1 MRLHLNQ
8 DQQAEE
14 HRRHKHLPCE
24 YKSFP
29 YFVVIQDQNV
39 IASMW
44 LEQDAENAKI
54 EMPSVRQFADGALT
68 ELLPAPGGNLHCMLC
83 PAGSDQAIA
92 PMPR

>member
-29 YFVVIQDQNV
+29 YLVVIQDQNV

-44 LEQDAENAKI
+44 LEPALRLSSVIVSAPYVAVVYKEQVDCV
-54 EMPSVRQFADGALT
+54 PS
-68 ELLPAPGGNLHCMLC
+68 
-83 PAGSDQAIA
+83 
-92 PMPR
+92 

>member
-1 MRLHLNQ
+1 M
-8 DQQAEE
+8 
-14 HRRHKHLPCE
+14 
-24 YKSFP
+24 
-29 YFVVIQDQNV
+29 
-39 IASMW
+39 
-44 LEQDAENAKI
+44 EQDAENAKI